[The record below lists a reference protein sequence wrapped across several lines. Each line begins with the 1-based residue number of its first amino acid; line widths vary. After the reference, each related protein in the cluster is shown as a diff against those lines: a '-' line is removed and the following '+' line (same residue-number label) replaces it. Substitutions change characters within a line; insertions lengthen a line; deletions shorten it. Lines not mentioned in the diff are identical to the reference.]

1 MNADGIAA
9 EVVFPNTVPPFYP
22 RSIINA
28 GAPSNAEE
36 YRLRWA
42 GVKAHNRWL
51 ADFCAQAPGRRAG
64 MAQVFLYDVED
75 AAAEVR
81 AARDSG
87 LMGVL
92 IPADHSQK
100 LENLY
105 ERRLDPFWAA
115 CTDVGLPVSRHAVF
129 VGPPETEDTGPATDA
144 VGTYEIT
151 GFFRRGL
158 AHLVLGGVFERFP
171 DLKFLFTETNT
182 SWVLEEL
189 QMLEIYC
196 AMGRQSGT
204 PLYAM
209 MHRAVDDLSLTP
221 REYYERNV
229 WVGASISAR
238 SDIANRHELGVD
250 RVLWGSDYPHHE
262 GSFPHTRVAMRW
274 LFEGVPEP
282 EVRAMTS
289 LNAAKVY
296 GFDLDCLQGLA
307 DEIGPTPEEIAAP
320 LSAAEVPDTSMCT
333 AVVEAIYGLAGA
345 GAAGA

>member
-1 MNADGIAA
+1 
-9 EVVFPNTVPPFYP
+9 
-22 RSIINA
+22 
-28 GAPSNAEE
+28 
-36 YRLRWA
+36 
-42 GVKAHNRWL
+42 
-51 ADFCAQAPGRRAG
+51 
-64 MAQVFLYDVED
+64 
-75 AAAEVR
+75 
-81 AARDSG
+81 
-87 LMGVL
+87 
-92 IPADHSQK
+92 
-100 LENLY
+100 
-105 ERRLDPFWAA
+105 
-115 CTDVGLPVSRHAVF
+115 
-129 VGPPETEDTGPATDA
+129 
-144 VGTYEIT
+144 
-151 GFFRRGL
+151 
-158 AHLVLGGVFERFP
+158 
-171 DLKFLFTETNT
+171 
-182 SWVLEEL
+182 
-189 QMLEIYC
+189 
-196 AMGRQSGT
+196 MGRQSGT

-296 GFDLDCLQGLA
+296 GFDLDFLQGLA